1 MRPSSVNDLLS
12 FHVNDLL
19 SLPISDV
26 LSSYILR
33 DPALH
38 VQARCEAGRDGQDT
52 ARRMRAET
60 ESDFDDERKEPIRG
74 AKEGRSPE
82 REAHSRAAPDR

>member
-26 LSSYILR
+26 LSSYIPR
-33 DPALH
+33 VRRRASIGRE
-38 VQARCEAGRDGQDT
+38 QAHKKDKNKQKGLQRLADAQRVPC
-52 ARRMRAET
+52 
-60 ESDFDDERKEPIRG
+60 RKGIG
-74 AKEGRSPE
+74 
-82 REAHSRAAPDR
+82 

>member
-1 MRPSSVNDLLS
+1 MARVGRAPARSGTARPSK
-12 FHVNDLL
+12 
-19 SLPISDV
+19 
-26 LSSYILR
+26 
-33 DPALH
+33 
-38 VQARCEAGRDGQDT
+38 CEAGRDGQDT